1 MRVSEYSY
9 YKDRKLI
16 TLIPCN
22 GRRREREKRMRRAN
36 QLRNAYPR
44 SFIAATSEKSKAPE
58 GAAEMVPK
66 EALGTRERIPD
77 EWG

>member
-1 MRVSEYSY
+1 MQVSKNSY
-9 YKDRKLI
+9 YNDRKLI
-16 TLIPCN
+16 RLIPQ
-22 GRRREREKRMRRAN
+22 RELSREKRMRRAN

-44 SFIAATSEKSKAPE
+44 SFIAATSEKSKATE